1 MTVFF
6 NRGKRIMVVAMLTFV
21 STKITVGQVGTPKS
35 STNQNQPHISSQNS
49 GATPAS
55 PEALAASLWQKM
67 TTTCQ
72 VNVQGQMKTM
82 TFIYYPA
89 HHPFKVGNVTEEF
102 VEYSGAWTKFV
113 PLRLT
118 EADRLNGIQF
128 QGMAILGGTAWR
140 QSDSLQKEWSEWRDL
155 RDVKLP
161 KWLGGEGDSAS
172 FDSGSDAFEM
182 VKIEKRNNQWSL
194 KLPFSE
200 GSVDP
205 DFFAA
210 RKKSCALLTRAS
222 PGAK

>member
-1 MTVFF
+1 MIVFF
-6 NRGKRIMVVAMLTFV
+6 NRGKRIVVVAMLTFV
-21 STKITVGQVGTPKS
+21 GTQLTVGQVGTSKS
-35 STNQNQPHISSQNS
+35 SPSQKRPYISSQNS
-49 GATPAS
+49 GATPTS
-55 PEALAASLWQKM
+55 PEALAASLWQKI

-72 VNVQGQMKTM
+72 VNVQGQMKTV

-102 VEYSGAWTKFV
+102 VEYIGAWTKFV
-113 PLRLT
+113 SLRLT

-140 QSDSLQKEWSEWRDL
+140 QSDSLQKGWSEWRDL
-155 RDVKLP
+155 RDVRLP
-161 KWLGGEGDSAS
+161 KWLGGEGDSTS

-182 VKIEKRNNQWSL
+182 VKIEKRNNQLSL

-205 DFFAA
+205 DFFAS
-210 RKKSCALLTRAS
+210 RKKSCAELTRAT